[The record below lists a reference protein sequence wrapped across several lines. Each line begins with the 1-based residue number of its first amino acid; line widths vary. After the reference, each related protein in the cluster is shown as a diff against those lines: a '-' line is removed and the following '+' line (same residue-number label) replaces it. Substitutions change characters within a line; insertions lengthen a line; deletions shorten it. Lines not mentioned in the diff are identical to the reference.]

1 MICIL
6 VSLLYV
12 LDYGH
17 ITITILE
24 GDMKT
29 GTITAVIA
37 ILLAVSSTH
46 AISQTS
52 YQAHLSG
59 SNEVH
64 LPPTTASGTIEAI
77 LDGNSLEV
85 SGSFSDLI
93 SPVDT
98 SIAGGAHIHVGY
110 VGADGGVVFVLDANL
125 DADMRGGTFDA
136 GGNTFELE
144 PDEIA
149 TLEER
154 RYYVNIHTEMF
165 PAGEIRGQLVP
176 AADQVF
182 RVNLTGNNETPPILT
197 SGHGAL
203 ILELNDNE
211 IILSG
216 SFSDLSSEYTASHI
230 HLGFAGQ
237 AGGVEIG
244 LNANL
249 DDNGTGGIYEADN
262 NTYTLTEAQIDLLHN
277 RQLYVNV
284 HSGNFPPGEIRGQIL
299 PQTAATFQANLSG
312 ATETPPVNTGAFGAV
327 VIEMNDD
334 EITITGSFSG
344 LSSEYTASHIH
355 LGFAGQAGGVEV
367 GLDATL
373 DDDEMSGVYEAANNT
388 YTLTE
393 SQIDMLLNRELYL
406 NIHSENFPPGE
417 IRGQLLGEAH
427 SYFYGN
433 LDGLNEIIN
442 GSPVITNAAG
452 GIVVE
457 QTGRRLIISGSFDDL
472 SSDLAVGIGGGAH
485 LHAGGPDETG
495 GVEIPLIVTTNDD
508 LQNGIFNPADNT
520 FEMDE
525 DTETLLNE
533 GRLYANIHSEN
544 YQPGEIRGQLL
555 LDPHFFPTVSEIQT
569 PEDGSTIILEGDP
582 DSDLSFTW
590 SEAIDPRDNKV
601 VYIWQV
607 GSDEEFDSLLVNLN
621 VGNAAMANFTVGEV
635 DSILAHAG
643 VEEGDSITVYH
654 RAISSNGS
662 LNITGPSASVDLI
675 RGTITSVDEDQRT
688 IPDKLVLHQN
698 YPNPFNPSTV
708 ITFELPE
715 QEVVT
720 LTIFDLLGR
729 EVATLIDN
737 EAMEAGSYNVE
748 FTAGNLSSGHYFY
761 TLSTETSAITKQ
773 MLFIK

>member
-211 IILSG
+211 ITLSG
-216 SFSDLSSEYTASHI
+216 SFSD
-230 HLGFAGQ
+230 
-237 AGGVEIG
+237 
-244 LNANL
+244 
-249 DDNGTGGIYEADN
+249 
-262 NTYTLTEAQIDLLHN
+262 
-277 RQLYVNV
+277 
-284 HSGNFPPGEIRGQIL
+284 
-299 PQTAATFQANLSG
+299 
-312 ATETPPVNTGAFGAV
+312 
-327 VIEMNDD
+327 
-334 EITITGSFSG
+334 

>member
-216 SFSDLSSEYTASHI
+216 SFSD
-230 HLGFAGQ
+230 
-237 AGGVEIG
+237 
-244 LNANL
+244 
-249 DDNGTGGIYEADN
+249 
-262 NTYTLTEAQIDLLHN
+262 
-277 RQLYVNV
+277 
-284 HSGNFPPGEIRGQIL
+284 
-299 PQTAATFQANLSG
+299 
-312 ATETPPVNTGAFGAV
+312 
-327 VIEMNDD
+327 
-334 EITITGSFSG
+334 